1 MKKKRKSTFVNFLL
15 NSLSFFDTTLAI
27 YESIQKGEKPYSDIK
42 SLEEQKIFNT
52 ARSFETLSKAFL
64 ATYGTLI
71 IYPAL
76 LISVVKKGHVKAPR
90 HFQKMINSL
99 NILIRQALNREK
111 IIEKLGHDP
120 MGRSQIP
127 DLLSATAKLLEQIRE
142 KHLAEIYKSLSKYL
156 RESANQR
163 SYDKL
168 LELRKRIIAAVQFK
182 DAYKQLLDIIEKC
195 IEKRMEDEIC
205 KNLPNESE
213 LLLNFYKEKPYLID
227 QVITMLDLGFQEL
240 FDSLLYTA
248 YLARAAET
256 ADYIVGREEIDEKYL
271 EEVRDH
277 QNEMIEFMKGMA
289 EINKELVKAD
299 ELDEFM
305 AEVESE
311 ARKELQKETE
321 KEKSNNS

>member
-42 SLEEQKIFNT
+42 SLEEQKIFNI

-64 ATYGTLI
+64 AAYGTLI

-76 LISVVKKGHVKAPR
+76 LISVIKKGQVKAPR

-99 NILIRQALNREK
+99 NILIKQTLNREK

-120 MGRSQIP
+120 IGRSQIP
-127 DLLSATAKLLEQIRE
+127 DLLSATAKLLEQIGERQ
-142 KHLAEIYKSLSKYL
+142 LAEVYKNLTGYL
-156 RESANQR
+156 RERTNQR

-168 LELRKRIIAAVQFK
+168 LELRKRITAAVQFK

-195 IEKRMEDEIC
+195 IEKPTEDEIC
-205 KNLPNESE
+205 KNLPDESKQ
-213 LLLNFYKEKPYLID
+213 LLNFYKEKPYLID
-227 QVITMLDLGFQEL
+227 QVITILELGFQEL

-248 YLARAAET
+248 YLAKAAET
-256 ADYIVGREEIDEKYL
+256 ADYIIGRKEMDEKYL

-277 QNEMIEFMKGMA
+277 QNEMIEFMKSVA
-289 EINKELVKAD
+289 EVNKDLVKAD
-299 ELDEFM
+299 EFDEFM

-311 ARKELQKETE
+311 ARKELRKDTE

>member
-15 NSLSFFDTTLAI
+15 NSLSFFDAALAI
-27 YESIQKGEKPYSDIK
+27 YERIQKGEKPYSDIK
-42 SLEEQKIFNT
+42 SLEEQKIFNI

-76 LISVVKKGHVKAPR
+76 LISVVKKGYVKAPR
-90 HFQKMINSL
+90 HFQKIINSL
-99 NILIRQALNREK
+99 NILVRQALNAGK

-120 MGRSQIP
+120 IGKSQIP
-127 DLLSATAKLLEQIRE
+127 SLLAVTAKLLRQIGE
-142 KHLAEIYKSLSKYL
+142 KQLAETYDSLVNYL
-156 RESANQR
+156 RKPANQR
-163 SYDKL
+163 AYKEL
-168 LELRKRIIAAVQFK
+168 LELRKKITAAAQFK
-182 DAYKQLLDIIEKC
+182 DVYKQLLDIIEKC
-195 IEKRMEDEIC
+195 IEERTEDEIC
-205 KNLPNESE
+205 KNLPNESKQ
-213 LLLNFYKEKPYLID
+213 LLNFYKEKPYLID

-277 QNEMIEFMKGMA
+277 QNEMIEFMKSIA
-289 EINKELVKAD
+289 EVNKELVKAD

>member
-1 MKKKRKSTFVNFLL
+1 MKTKRKSTFVNFLL
-15 NSLSFFDTTLAI
+15 NSLSFFDATLAI
-27 YESIQKGEKPYSDIK
+27 YESIRKGEKLYSDIK
-42 SLEEQKIFNT
+42 SLEEQKIFNI

-64 ATYGTLI
+64 TTYGTLI

-111 IIEKLGHDP
+111 IIIKLGHDP
-120 MGRSQIP
+120 IGRSQIP
-127 DLLSATAKLLEQIRE
+127 DLLSATAKLLEQIGE
-142 KHLAEIYKSLSKYL
+142 KQLAEIYKSLSKYL
-156 RESANQR
+156 REPANQR

-168 LELRKRIIAAVQFK
+168 LELRKRITAAVQFK

-227 QVITMLDLGFQEL
+227 QVITMLELGFQEL

-256 ADYIVGREEIDEKYL
+256 ADYIIGREEMDEKYL

-277 QNEMIEFMKGMA
+277 QSEMIEFMKIMA
-289 EINKELVKAD
+289 EINRELVKAD

-321 KEKSNNS
+321 KEESNNS

>member
-1 MKKKRKSTFVNFLL
+1 MKTKRKSTFVNFLL

-27 YESIQKGEKPYSDIK
+27 YESIQKGEKLYSDIK
-42 SLEEQKIFNT
+42 SLEEQKIFNI

-99 NILIRQALNREK
+99 NILIRQALNRER
-111 IIEKLGHDP
+111 IIKELGHDP
-120 MGRSQIP
+120 VGRSQIP
-127 DLLSATAKLLEQIRE
+127 DLLSATAKLLEQIGE
-142 KHLAEIYKSLSKYL
+142 KQLAEIYKSLSEYL
-156 RESANQR
+156 REPANQR

-168 LELRKRIIAAVQFK
+168 LELRKRITAAVQFK

-205 KNLPNESE
+205 KNLPKESE

-227 QVITMLDLGFQEL
+227 QVITMLELGFQEL

-256 ADYIVGREEIDEKYL
+256 ADYIIGREEMDEKYL

-277 QNEMIEFMKGMA
+277 QSEMIEFMKIMA
-289 EINKELVKAD
+289 EINRELVKAD

>member
-1 MKKKRKSTFVNFLL
+1 MKTKRKSTFVNFLS
-15 NSLSFFDTTLAI
+15 NSLSLFDATLAI
-27 YESIQKGEKPYSDIK
+27 YKSIQKGEKLYSDIK
-42 SLEEQKIFNT
+42 SLEEKKIFNI

-90 HFQKMINSL
+90 HFQEMINSL
-99 NILIRQALNREK
+99 NTLIRQTLNHK
-111 IIEKLGHDP
+111 NIIEKLRHDP
-120 MGRSQIP
+120 IGKSQIP
-127 DLLSATAKLLEQIRE
+127 DLLSKTAELLEQIGE
-142 KHLAEIYKSLSKYL
+142 KQLAEVYKSLSKYL
-156 RESANQR
+156 REPANQR

-168 LELRKRIIAAVQFK
+168 LELRKRITAAVQFK

-213 LLLNFYKEKPYLID
+213 LLLNSYKENPYLID
-227 QVITMLDLGFQEL
+227 QVITMLELGFQEF

-256 ADYIVGREEIDEKYL
+256 ADYIIGREEMDEKYL

-277 QNEMIEFMKGMA
+277 QSEMIEFMKIMA
-289 EINKELVKAD
+289 EINRELVKAD

>member
-1 MKKKRKSTFVNFLL
+1 
-15 NSLSFFDTTLAI
+15 
-27 YESIQKGEKPYSDIK
+27 
-42 SLEEQKIFNT
+42 
-52 ARSFETLSKAFL
+52 
-64 ATYGTLI
+64 
-71 IYPAL
+71 
-76 LISVVKKGHVKAPR
+76 
-90 HFQKMINSL
+90 MINSL
-99 NILIRQALNREK
+99 NILIRQAINREK

-127 DLLSATAKLLEQIRE
+127 DLLLATAKLLEQIRE
-142 KHLAEIYKSLSKYL
+142 KPLAEIYKSLSEYL
-156 RESANQR
+156 RKPPNQR

-168 LELRKRIIAAVQFK
+168 QELRKKIIATVQFK
-182 DAYKQLLDIIEKC
+182 DTYKQLLDIIEKC

-289 EINKELVKAD
+289 EINRELVKAD
-299 ELDEFM
+299 ELDDFM

-311 ARKELQKETE
+311 ARKELQKE